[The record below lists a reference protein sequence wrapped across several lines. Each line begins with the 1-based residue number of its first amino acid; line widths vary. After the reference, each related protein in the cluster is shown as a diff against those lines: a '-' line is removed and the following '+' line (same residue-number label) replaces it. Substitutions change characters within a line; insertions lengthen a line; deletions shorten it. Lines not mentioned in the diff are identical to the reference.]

1 MTIKKLAWMLYAVDG
16 IQFLLGT
23 AIIMGLWFHL
33 LQPDDLLLY
42 SGIFLMLLSCIVS
55 LGCLF
60 LVNRYQ
66 NWNYR
71 ESMNDLENLNRRLRE
86 QRHDY
91 LNQLQIVYGLL
102 ELEEYEE
109 AQEYLKPVFKDI
121 MKVNRALKTAQPA
134 VNALLQAKME
144 TAEKQGIDFYLEVG
158 TQLSNLSIEP
168 WELCKVLGNLIDNA
182 ITAAGSGESDAG
194 YEKSDIGYED
204 YGARGIRS
212 EAQKQDFVDE
222 EMQVLNMSGHKS
234 AGDGLIEESE
244 KERRITVEIRESGRC
259 YQINVRNNGPVISE
273 QDQKRIFQQ
282 GFTTKKGE
290 GHGMGLAIVEAV
302 LRENGG
308 MIELYS
314 DEDETV
320 FTVKVPIGY
329 CSE

>member
-42 SGIFLMLLSCIVS
+42 SGIFLILLSCIVS

-109 AQEYLKPVFKDI
+109 AREYLKPVFKDI

-158 TQLSNLSIEP
+158 TQLSALSMEA

-182 ITAAGSGESDAG
+182 ITAVGS
-194 YEKSDIGYED
+194 
-204 YGARGIRS
+204 
-212 EAQKQDFVDE
+212 E
-222 EMQVLNMSGHKS
+222 EY
-234 AGDGLIEESE
+234 DPIEEPE
-244 KERRITVEIRESGRC
+244 KEKRITVEIREAGRN

-273 QDQKRIFQQ
+273 QDQRRIFQQ
-282 GFTTKKGE
+282 GFTTKKEE

-320 FTVKVPIGY
+320 FTVKVPINIM
-329 CSE
+329 

>member
-33 LQPDDLLLY
+33 LRPDDLLLY
-42 SGIFLMLLSCIVS
+42 SGIFLILLSCIVS

-109 AQEYLKPVFKDI
+109 AREYLKPVFKDI

-158 TQLSNLSIEP
+158 TQLSALSMEA

-182 ITAAGSGESDAG
+182 ITAVGSKEYDP
-194 YEKSDIGYED
+194 
-204 YGARGIRS
+204 
-212 EAQKQDFVDE
+212 
-222 EMQVLNMSGHKS
+222 
-234 AGDGLIEESE
+234 IEEPE
-244 KERRITVEIRESGRC
+244 KERRITVEIRETGRN

-282 GFTTKKGE
+282 GFTTKKEE

-302 LRENGG
+302 LRENSG

-320 FTVKVPIGY
+320 FTVKVPINIM
-329 CSE
+329 